1 VNNPMKVELEDKYTN
16 IKRGDKFKTDIKQA

>member
-1 VNNPMKVELEDKYTN
+1 MKNEQEDKYTT